1 MNELKKTATFAAVAL
16 VLLVS
21 AVLATWTGPESGGR
35 FEDEGEK
42 FFPEF
47 SRPEQ
52 ATTLEVVSF
61 DETTGEPD
69 LFKVTLEK
77 GRWVIPSHYDYPAD
91 AKDRL
96 ARTAAGII
104 DLAKDTIRSD
114 EAEDHKA
121 MGVLDP
127 REPKAVASPDGLGRR
142 VTIRDDSDKILADL
156 IIGKLVP
163 EAEGQRFV
171 RIPGQNRVYGVQ
183 LSDIDLSTRFADWIE
198 TDLLKLQP
206 ADLRK
211 IVINDYKI
219 DLERRS
225 IRPGQPSILERDGAS
240 DPWTINDLPE
250 GQEVDSEA
258 LNTLASTLGNLE
270 IVGVRPKPSGLTAEL
285 KMAEEKGRLELDQL
299 AIRSLASRGF
309 HFVGSD
315 LLSEEGD
322 MTAATEDGVIY
333 LLRFGNV
340 TFARGEALTAGGQD
354 EETESPEGSPEPR
367 SEGAVE
373 SRYLF
378 VDAEFNPDLIAK
390 PQPHQPWA
398 EGELPDAVFARTAEE
413 AAEEASRQEERER
426 QEQEVY
432 EKKIESGRERAQEL
446 RDRFA
451 AWYYV
456 VPGDAYRKI
465 ILDRSRLLRAESDD
479 DDQETPSPTELPDGF
494 PGGGIPG
501 LEGFSLPG
509 H

>member
-16 VLLVS
+16 VLLAS
-21 AVLATWTGPESGGR
+21 AVLATWTGSATGGR

-47 SRPEQ
+47 NRPEQ

-91 AKDRL
+91 AQDRL

-104 DLAKDTIRSD
+104 DLTKDTIRSD
-114 EAEDHKA
+114 QADAHKA

-127 REPKAVASPDGLGRR
+127 RDPKAVASPDGLGKRI
-142 VTIRDDSDKILADL
+142 TIRDDSNQVLADL
-156 IIGKLVP
+156 IIGKPVP
-163 EAEGQRFV
+163 GFEGQRFV

-183 LSDIDLSTRFADWIE
+183 LENVELSTRFADWIE
-198 TDLLKLQP
+198 TNLLKLQP

-211 IVINDYKI
+211 IVVNDYKI

-225 IRPGQPSILERDGAS
+225 IRPGHPSILEREGAS

-250 GQEVDSEA
+250 GKEVDSQA
-258 LNTLASTLGNLE
+258 LSTLASTLGDLE
-270 IVGVRPKPSGLTAEL
+270 IVGVRPKPAGLTAEL
-285 KMAEEKGRLELDQL
+285 KLADEKGRLELDQDAL
-299 AIRSLASRGF
+299 RSLASKGF
-309 HFVGSD
+309 HFVGND

-322 MTAATEDGVIY
+322 LTAATEDGVIY

-340 TFARGEALTAGGQD
+340 TFARGEALSAGGQD
-354 EETESPEGSPEPR
+354 EAAEAPEGSPEPR
-367 SEGAVE
+367 PEGAVE

-390 PQPHQPWA
+390 PEPHQPWA
-398 EGELPDAVFARTAEE
+398 AGELPESVFARTAKE
-413 AAEEASRQEERER
+413 AADEAKQREEREKK
-426 QEQEVY
+426 EQEVY
-432 EKKIESGRERAQEL
+432 EKKIEAGRERAKEL

-465 ILDRSRLLRAESDD
+465 ILDRERLLRDPKADAGR
-479 DDQETPSPTELPDGF
+479 TPTPIEMPGGF
-494 PGGGIPG
+494 PGGIPG
-501 LEGFSLPG
+501 HEGFSMPG
-509 H
+509 R